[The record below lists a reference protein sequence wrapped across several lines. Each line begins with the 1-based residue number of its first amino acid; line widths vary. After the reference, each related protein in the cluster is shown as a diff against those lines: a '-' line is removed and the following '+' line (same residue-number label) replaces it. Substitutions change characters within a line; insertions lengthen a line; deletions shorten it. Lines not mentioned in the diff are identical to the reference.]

1 MEAAIDR
8 VMLAYGLM
16 VNLTSAEEPS
26 VREQVSQFL
35 ADKTGDEHQL
45 AVEGLR
51 YLRAQQ
57 QV

>member
-1 MEAAIDR
+1 M
-8 VMLAYGLM
+8 M
-16 VNLTSAEEPS
+16 VDLTSEEERS
-26 VREQVSQFL
+26 ARERVSQFL